1 MFIGVW
7 MKGINVL
14 TVSGGVCAR
23 IPDVLLVLSL
33 LRQCVTGRRPGH
45 TSSLE
50 GGFMTL
56 ASVNNI
62 AMKMTYEI

>member
-1 MFIGVW
+1 

-14 TVSGGVCAR
+14 TMSGGVCAR
-23 IPDVLLVLSL
+23 IPDVLLVLSQL
-33 LRQCVTGRRPGH
+33 SQCAPGRCPGH

-62 AMKMTYEI
+62 AMKMMNEI